1 MSTRLT
7 RKVNADD
14 HVLGPAD
21 APVTLVEYG
30 DFECEHCGHAYP
42 ILQSVRKSLGARL
55 RFVYRHFP
63 LREAHPHAEHAA
75 EASEAA
81 ARFGGDDAFW
91 AMHNLLFR
99 NQDALE
105 DDDLL
110 RYAAEVGL
118 DARVVDEA
126 LASETF
132 APRVRADFRSGVR
145 SGVNGTPTFF
155 VNEARYDGSWLNERD
170 FMRALLD
177 AEAST
182 DKGNAARGLEAPG
195 RPGSEP
201 RADA

>member
-1 MSTRLT
+1 MSTPLT

-14 HVLGPAD
+14 HVAGPSD

-30 DFECEHCGHAYP
+30 DFECEFCGRAFP
-42 ILQSVRKSLGARL
+42 IVQSVRKSLGARI

-81 ARFGGDDAFW
+81 ANLGGNDGFW
-91 AMHNLLFR
+91 AMHNQLFN

-110 RYAAEVGL
+110 RYVAEIGL
-118 DARVVDEA
+118 DARAVDEA
-126 LASETF
+126 LASGTF

-155 VNEARYDGSWLNERD
+155 VNEERYDGSWMNERE
-170 FMRALLD
+170 FTRAILD
-177 AEAST
+177 AAESGARRPPVGT
-182 DKGNAARGLEAPG
+182 DAVPRPAP
-195 RPGSEP
+195 EP
-201 RADA
+201 RPDA